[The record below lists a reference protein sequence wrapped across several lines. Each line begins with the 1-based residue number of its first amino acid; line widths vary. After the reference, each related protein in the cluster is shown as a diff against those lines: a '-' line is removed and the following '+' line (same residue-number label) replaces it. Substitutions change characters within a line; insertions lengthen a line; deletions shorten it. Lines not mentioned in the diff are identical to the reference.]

1 MSLILHNF
9 IIIIRRRV
17 KSALAQLKLLQC
29 RPFLHQTCLQLSF
42 RLDLLLVE
50 LVRSLHADSFLRR
63 CFVSRGS
70 VGGEVLFEVFLRECI
85 VKLRGLQC
93 WHVFFYLSCMDPFV
107 RLLLLTVAHAN
118 TSLIRVA
125 KVSLRASL
133 VPLVDR
139 FGRLSF

>member
-1 MSLILHNF
+1 MVAVSIFLPPGGIEDLIVVCLRLWFLILMSNLDFPMSLIFHNF

-42 RLDLLLVE
+42 RLNLLLVK

-63 CFVSRGS
+63 SFNSRVSI
-70 VGGEVLFEVFLRECI
+70 GGEVLFEVFLRECI

-93 WHVFFYLSCMDPFV
+93 WHVFFYLS
-107 RLLLLTVAHAN
+107 
-118 TSLIRVA
+118 
-125 KVSLRASL
+125 
-133 VPLVDR
+133 
-139 FGRLSF
+139 